1 MPLQSSS
8 EKVVTLLLVSPSA
21 RVFQV
26 AGSQPHVKTLHG
38 NVLPLLIRPTAQ
50 PTFMQLTD

>member
-8 EKVVTLLLVSPSA
+8 EKVVTFLLVLPSA

-26 AGSQPHVKTLHG
+26 AGPHLYLKTLHG
-38 NVLPLLIRPTAQ
+38 NVLALLILPTAQ
-50 PTFMQLTD
+50 PTFVELTD